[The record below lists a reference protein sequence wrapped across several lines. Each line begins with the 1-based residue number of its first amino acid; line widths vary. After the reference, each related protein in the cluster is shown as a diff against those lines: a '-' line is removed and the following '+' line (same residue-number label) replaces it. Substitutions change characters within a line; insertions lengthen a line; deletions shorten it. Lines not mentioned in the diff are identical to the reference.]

1 MCWSITVWRL
11 CFFCP
16 STLKKI
22 EVVEVSTI
30 CGCSQCWICLGCL
43 CDIFGMSSIVFFLKP
58 ASDFRGI
65 TEAWDDVYQMWS
77 ETTLRILE
85 SELVKQSSSNILETP
100 KPRFLEVF
108 MVNNLVFRWP
118 KPLFF
123 MVLGAHGWHWN
134 IRQLRTS
141 SSFF

>member
-1 MCWSITVWRL
+1 M
-11 CFFCP
+11 
-16 STLKKI
+16 
-22 EVVEVSTI
+22 
-30 CGCSQCWICLGCL
+30 
-43 CDIFGMSSIVFFLKP
+43 KP
-58 ASDFRGI
+58 AIPLPNVERNNP
-65 TEAWDDVYQMWS
+65 
-77 ETTLRILE
+77 RILE

>member
-1 MCWSITVWRL
+1 M
-11 CFFCP
+11 
-16 STLKKI
+16 
-22 EVVEVSTI
+22 
-30 CGCSQCWICLGCL
+30 
-43 CDIFGMSSIVFFLKP
+43 FFLKP